1 MLIVRQRSAKQEHA
15 DAELVLPFELRQK
28 SRLRTALRSGEEVG
42 LFLDRGALRRGG
54 DCLLADDGR
63 IVRVTAAR
71 EAVMEVRSADPDG
84 LARAAYHLGN
94 RHCPVEIGAD
104 WLRFPAAR
112 GLAGVPLGAASLVRR
127 PTSPTATPRSR
138 SARIASAS
146 PPIACWPRCCSAW
159 ASRSRRLPRRSN
171 PRRGRTRRDTITT
184 RAR

>member
-1 MLIVRQRSAKQEHA
+1 MLIVRQRSAKQDHA

-28 SRLRTALRSGEEVG
+28 SRLRTALRSGEEGG

-104 WLRFPAAR
+104 WLRFPADR
-112 GLAGVPLGAASLVRR
+112 VLAEMLLGMGFAVTAASA
-127 PTSPTATPRSR
+127 PFEPEAGAYAAGHDHHSSEAKH
-138 SARIASAS
+138 AGI
-146 PPIACWPRCCSAW
+146 IHE
-159 ASRSRRLPRRSN
+159 
-171 PRRGRTRRDTITT
+171 
-184 RAR
+184 